1 MPFTSN
7 SLEIGDIIRSMIQ
20 SVGKIQGEE
29 VLEVAE
35 SHVIEETEAKDYLQK
50 HPEEK

>member
-1 MPFTSN
+1 M
-7 SLEIGDIIRSMIQ
+7 LEKCG
-20 SVGKIQGEE
+20 GE

-50 HPEEK
+50 HPERENRAAKSTLAAPLAA